1 MIRSLADLLLSRG
14 FDQAA
19 MTARHYRMPLTNAL
33 LEAWIHYEES
43 GGDSFIEIGR
53 TPRQLKPVVENSR
66 PI

>member
-19 MTARHYRMPLTNAL
+19 MTARHHKIALTNAM

-43 GGDSFIEIGR
+43 GGDSFIELGKV
-53 TPRQLKPVVENSR
+53 PRILKPVVEIVR
-66 PI
+66 P